1 MSARANDCVS
11 NGSNGEQRILNSLA
25 SAVLPVIISH
35 PLWTLPTTLPE
46 GDIDSTPS
54 TVNMR
59 SNSLLVCQLM
69 RLIGRFATSL
79 GRDMRLNMAT
89 ILLPLLERA
98 SAIGNHS
105 TVQICAFETISDVAV
120 ASGYSDLFE
129 LFADNFV
136 HISDHVTL
144 QLRRH
149 SKERTPASRSLLG
162 VIDVILR
169 CAVRE
174 DRVDQSHVPLVSNIL
189 TCVLNHFD
197 RLNDRS
203 RIASLDTV
211 CVLQS
216 INKFMETSIDARTE
230 FQCKS
235 LPFEAMQCYDWKKR
249 SYLGMENGS
258 GIHDDDDGKFTSDD
272 EDGLNDVEEEPH
284 PTNTNAENDAVVEF
298 ANEIATINGVAKR
311 CSYLL
316 CHQDLRMQVLC
327 IDTLLSGFRSLG
339 KVGAYCRS
347 KQGESASN
355 PFLPSVAEHWPSVLA
370 RLKETSSKLR
380 SKKMLSL
387 AELSIRHMMAADQEK
402 SPSDASLIVL
412 LSKLLEIVTELCVI
426 SDGFFAGRFQNDV
439 YPILAKIMGDTI
451 PSEMDHARTNSSLR
465 PSLSTNRRSALNT
478 VLTCLKVVYRSSCKE
493 ALAGL
498 IPSCGTILLPL
509 LAHEGD
515 IGEDVVDALKA
526 MLAVDSDVLCSQLN
540 NLSGNKNPRQP
551 LDPVHSGSHRQENCT
566 TVTTNSLLK
575 FSRESSAIM
584 AKRASLLLEFIEQLR
599 ADQ

>member
-1 MSARANDCVS
+1 
-11 NGSNGEQRILNSLA
+11 
-25 SAVLPVIISH
+25 
-35 PLWTLPTTLPE
+35 
-46 GDIDSTPS
+46 
-54 TVNMR
+54 
-59 SNSLLVCQLM
+59 
-69 RLIGRFATSL
+69 
-79 GRDMRLNMAT
+79 
-89 ILLPLLERA
+89 
-98 SAIGNHS
+98 
-105 TVQICAFETISDVAV
+105 
-120 ASGYSDLFE
+120 
-129 LFADNFV
+129 
-136 HISDHVTL
+136 
-144 QLRRH
+144 
-149 SKERTPASRSLLG
+149 
-162 VIDVILR
+162 
-169 CAVRE
+169 
-174 DRVDQSHVPLVSNIL
+174 
-189 TCVLNHFD
+189 
-197 RLNDRS
+197 
-203 RIASLDTV
+203 
-211 CVLQS
+211 
-216 INKFMETSIDARTE
+216 
-230 FQCKS
+230 
-235 LPFEAMQCYDWKKR
+235 MQCYDWKKR
-249 SYLGMENGS
+249 SDLGLENGS
-258 GIHDDDDGKFTSDD
+258 GIHYDDDGKLISSDD

-284 PTNTNAENDAVVEF
+284 PTNTNAENDAVAEF
-298 ANEIATINGVAKR
+298 ANEIATINGIAKR

-355 PFLPSVAEHWPSVLA
+355 PLLPSIAEHWPSVLA

-402 SPSDASLIVL
+402 SPTDVSLIVL

-465 PSLSTNRRSALNT
+465 PSLSTKRRSALNT

-515 IGEDVVDALKA
+515 IGEDVVDVLKA
-526 MLAVDSDVLCSQLN
+526 MIAVDSDVLCRQLN

-551 LDPVHSGSHRQENCT
+551 LDHVHSGSHRQENCT
-566 TVTTNSLLK
+566 TVTTNSPLLK
-575 FSRESSAIM
+575 FSMASSAIM